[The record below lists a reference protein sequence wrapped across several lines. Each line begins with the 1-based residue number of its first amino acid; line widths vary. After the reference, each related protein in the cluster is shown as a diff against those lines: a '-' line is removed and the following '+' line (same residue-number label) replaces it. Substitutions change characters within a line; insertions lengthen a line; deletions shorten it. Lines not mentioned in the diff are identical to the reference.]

1 MRKNILHKKAMSII
15 EVMIAIFIFTLW
27 ISSVF
32 MIISSTSWIDSYNK
46 NFIIASNL
54 AKEQIELIRNVRD
67 TNYSKFQRWN
77 ILQPKDW
84 AGTDYSKV
92 FTGST
97 SNFYKFENDFSGS
110 APFHIKSSILAS
122 TSSLKNISDFK
133 LALKDASSNIEKY
146 RLCLDSDKNYI
157 YCNWSSVW
165 ETPFYKYMEIQKI
178 FKKNG
183 WVNTEIENSFKV
195 NSVVYWN
202 QKWIHKVEIPT
213 ILADYK
219 RL

>member
-1 MRKNILHKKAMSII
+1 MKKNILHKKAMSII

-32 MIISSTSWIDSYNK
+32 IIISSTSWIDSYNK

-84 AGTDYSKV
+84 AWTDYSKV

-97 SNFYKFENDFSGS
+97 SDFYKFENDFTGS
-110 APFHIKSSILAS
+110 APFHINSSTWAI
-122 TSSLKNISDFK
+122 IPDFK
-133 LALKDASSNIEKY
+133 LALTNTLDTSEDKY
-146 RLCLDSDKNYI
+146 RLCLESGSYV
-157 YCNWSSVW
+157 YCEDYPSINF
-165 ETPFYKYMEIQKI
+165 TPFYKYMEIKQLKDASLNI
-178 FKKNG
+178 
-183 WVNTEIENSFKV
+183 IQNSFKI